1 MEVIDG
7 RCGCIS
13 TARDG
18 PGARLR
24 LLWEQAHG
32 SPAGEAHVLIGPNSV
47 AASLDD
53 VLSLAKRAVIK
64 RADGQRLMERYAEQL
79 LAVIQPELQAHV
91 EAAVGRHVVT
101 GSIHSRRC
109 GHGARGVFL
118 SPGRTV
124 SAATR
129 RRG

>member
-1 MEVIDG
+1 MADADASQQHEM
-7 RCGCIS
+7 
-13 TARDG
+13 ALA
-18 PGARLR
+18 ARLR

-47 AASLDD
+47 AAWLDD
-53 VLSLAKRAVIK
+53 VLSLAERAVVK

-101 GSIHSRRC
+101 GSIRADVDT
-109 GHGARGVFL
+109 GHVVCFFLLGGPLAPPPVAGAESL
-118 SPGRTV
+118 T
-124 SAATR
+124 
-129 RRG
+129 